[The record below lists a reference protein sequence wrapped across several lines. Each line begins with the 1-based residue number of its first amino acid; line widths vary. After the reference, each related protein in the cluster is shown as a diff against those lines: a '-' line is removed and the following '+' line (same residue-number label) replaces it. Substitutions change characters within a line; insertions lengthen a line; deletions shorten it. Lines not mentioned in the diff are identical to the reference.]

1 MLSRRLMLAALVPLA
16 LAVPMGPH
24 LAQAQVA
31 ATTPADQA
39 EIARIQ
45 AYLNSLT
52 TLKAHFVQVAPN
64 GALSQG
70 TVWLERPGRM
80 RFQYAPP
87 SPLLLVAGHGLVVFH
102 DSALDQ
108 TSNILIGMTPLG
120 ILLAEH
126 ISLSGNVRVTSL
138 NNLPGEIELT
148 LVRTAHPTEGSLALV
163 FTDNPLTLRQWT
175 VTDAQGQR
183 TTVTLTNIELGGTFD
198 QKLFEYVNPD
208 FFQGSHGGG

>member
-1 MLSRRLMLAALVPLA
+1 
-16 LAVPMGPH
+16 
-24 LAQAQVA
+24 
-31 ATTPADQA
+31 
-39 EIARIQ
+39 
-45 AYLNSLT
+45 
-52 TLKAHFVQVAPN
+52 
-64 GALSQG
+64 
-70 TVWLERPGRM
+70 
-80 RFQYAPP
+80 
-87 SPLLLVAGHGLVVFH
+87 LLLVAGHGLVVFH